1 MGSVRLWATITQRV
15 LYLLFNT
22 CSRVSKNTRTTF
34 SIRSTSIDF
43 AENQLFPSSIGF
55 SPHNHKSSPSIA
67 TDVGSVLQNVLSF
80 FQPAHD

>member
-15 LYLLFNT
+15 LYLLFNIFT
-22 CSRVSKNTRTTF
+22 KNLV

-80 FQPAHD
+80 SQPAHD